1 MIIHRSTRAECLA
14 HLGAR
19 FRILLDLPD
28 RVSDVEAGEVL
39 LERYIM
45 VHLKNNEEKF
55 VLLMEMIS
63 KLYKLANDE
72 ISPDNPDSLNNHVRT
87 FINQS
92 SINQS
97 INQSQIMNRKF
108 CWVVIS

>member
-1 MIIHRSTRAECLA
+1 M
-14 HLGAR
+14 
-19 FRILLDLPD
+19 
-28 RVSDVEAGEVL
+28 SDVEAGEVL

-72 ISPDNPDSLNNHVRT
+72 ISPDNPDSLNNHVWFYT
-87 FINQS
+87 ILLDIGMNYLYLGINWSDFYFNAHDNSSFIFTHS
-92 SINQS
+92 FS
-97 INQSQIMNRKF
+97 
-108 CWVVIS
+108 

>member
-1 MIIHRSTRAECLA
+1 MGLCSLQYIICSLKYIIDRSSRAECLA

-28 RVSDVEAGEVL
+28 RVSDIEAGEVL

-72 ISPDNPDSLNNHVRT
+72 ISPDNPDSLNNHVW
-87 FINQS
+87 ID
-92 SINQS
+92 
-97 INQSQIMNRKF
+97 
-108 CWVVIS
+108 

>member
-1 MIIHRSTRAECLA
+1 MSISNTNRSGLGLCSLQYIICSLQYIISRSSRAECLA

-28 RVSDVEAGEVL
+28 RVSDIEAGEVL

-72 ISPDNPDSLNNHVRT
+72 ISPDNPDSLNNHVW
-87 FINQS
+87 ID
-92 SINQS
+92 
-97 INQSQIMNRKF
+97 
-108 CWVVIS
+108 